1 MASLLSSS
9 HKILFLTRGRLSTQI
24 LFALT
29 VLVLALTGVSP
40 SRAEPPGGA
49 DRKNQLGLFLWVPG
63 VSGLMTVGGET
74 APIDITTGEALED
87 LNVGG
92 PLAYARTPEPWG
104 VLLTTFFVGI
114 DSEFSTL
121 VTDRPGTQTV
131 DFFMADAVANRR
143 WSFNDDKVG
152 VELLLGLRYWRLEQG
167 FVVENEPAREDSA
180 DWYDGVLGGRVTVQ
194 MANNWWFIG
203 RLDGAAGGSDRTWNT
218 EAMFQWRAS
227 RLFSLAFGY
236 RLVSIEYETGAEA
249 TRFDLDADIGGPT
262 VAFVF
267 SF

>member
-1 MASLLSSS
+1 MSSS
-9 HKILFLTRGRLSTQI
+9 HKTQALFT
-24 LFALT
+24 LT

-49 DRKNQLGLFLWVPG
+49 DRKNQLGLYLWVPG
-63 VSGLMTVGGET
+63 LEGSMTVGGET
-74 APIDITTGEALED
+74 APIDFTTGDALAD

-104 VLLTTFFVGI
+104 ALLTTFAVGI
-114 DSEFSTL
+114 DSEFSTV
-121 VTDRPGTQTV
+121 VTNRPGTQTV
-131 DFFMADAVANRR
+131 DFFMIDAVANRR
-143 WSFNDDKVG
+143 WSFNDDRVG

-167 FVVENEPAREDSA
+167 FVIESGPENEDSA
-180 DWYDGVLGGRVTVQ
+180 NWYDGVLGSRVTVQ
-194 MANNWWFIG
+194 MAKNWWFIG
-203 RLDGAAGGSDRTWNT
+203 RLDAATGGSDRTWNT

-236 RLVSIEYETGAEA
+236 RWLSVKYETGSES
-249 TRFDLDADIGGPT
+249 TQFGLDADIVGPT
-262 VAFVF
+262 AAFLF